1 MECHRLRLEQSNCS
15 HKIIYEFYIQHSLY
29 FIRYFAMGILLSFL
43 WSDLYISIKKADEAL
58 LYRALFQLLI
68 LN

>member
-15 HKIIYEFYIQHSLY
+15 HKIIYEFYTQYSLY
-29 FIRYFAMGILLSFL
+29 FIRYFGMGILLSFL
-43 WSDLYISIKKADEAL
+43 WSDSYISIKKVDEFL
-58 LYRALFQLLI
+58 QYRALFQLLI